1 MCEYTIIYINSE
13 SYSKNRGIA
22 EMISYDIWFY
32 VFFHHLC
39 MKKTYNILQAVF
51 MRKSIL
57 YLLLMIICLSELYA
71 ANRKSFNYYF
81 SHISSADGLSES
93 QVKVILQDSYG
104 FMWFGTKNGL
114 NRYDGTSIQTINCD
128 DYIAGKG
135 DHNISAL
142 FEDENKKL
150 WVGTDR
156 GVYIYDPVYDLFT
169 FIDQKTENGE
179 QMGNWVA
186 KITSD
191 HSGNIWIL
199 IPDQGV
205 FRYKD
210 EKLYYYAI
218 TNKDNIKRESPGAI
232 CVRENGEVW
241 IGTAGVG
248 LFLYNPQTD
257 SFIQHHT
264 DKDGNTLMGAHI
276 FSMCDYGDW
285 IALAIHDGE
294 LKKYNPKTN
303 TLQTVNAPGVHH
315 TILRDVVCYDQ
326 NNLWV
331 CTHAGLFIVDE
342 QSQKVTHLQEDL
354 MHSYSLSDNI
364 IFCIYKDREG
374 GIWLGTKFGGVNHLP
389 NYKLLFE
396 RFVPSSS
403 ENSLN
408 TRRIR
413 ELAEDPEGNIWVGTE
428 DNGINIL
435 NPATGEVTQ
444 INYPESDRKSH
455 LMTQSMSMYDGKI
468 YCGLFKYGLDI
479 IDISNHSIKHL
490 NHQQLNLDEESVYSQ
505 LIDSRGRLWVGNA
518 WGLSRAEAGSFD
530 FTRIPEIGLDW
541 IVCMLE
547 DKKGQIWLASMGSGV
562 WKYNP
567 KDDSYKKYVNDTQDP
582 ASLSSNSV
590 SSIMED
596 SRGQIWFSTDRG
608 GICRY
613 NEADDNFTT
622 FSKEQ
627 GLPDDVAYKILEDK
641 NHYFWFGTNQ
651 GLVKFKP
658 ETGDIR
664 VFTTRDGLVGNQFNY
679 NSGLKASNGKF
690 YFGTID
696 GLIAFNPDDDQ
707 RTDSIPPVYIT
718 KFSIYNK
725 EVTVHTPNS
734 PLSKSIL
741 HTDRIT
747 LPYDQSNISF
757 DIALPSYS
765 SARSKECYY
774 KMDPLDKDWVK
785 TSNNQNI
792 SYAKLPPGNYTLLVK
807 AEIEDD
813 NQPVTS
819 LRIVILPPWWLSSWA
834 YAVYAILVL
843 CLIYAWFRWY
853 KRRKERQMEEKQKL
867 FEIEKEKELY
877 EAKVEFF
884 TEIAHEVRTPLT
896 LINGPLE
903 TILDMNIQDSK
914 ITRNL
919 TVIAQ
924 NTKRLLEL
932 TGQLLDFRKIGANKF
947 KMDFAWTNVTTL
959 LKDTILRFE
968 PTIVQQDKKLSVD
981 IPEEEITAAIDREA
995 VTKILS
1001 NLLNNAL
1008 KYSAHTI
1015 RIELRREETTFSIR
1029 VTSDGNRIPAE
1040 LSQQIFEP
1048 FYQIN
1053 KKEGATTGAGIGL
1066 PLARSLA
1073 MLHSGKLW
1081 LDTENSDN
1089 SFVLTLPL
1097 AQEKVRQQENS
1108 VIQEEFIFPEE
1119 GTTVNVESR
1128 NYTLLLVEDN
1138 DTMRSFLAEK
1148 LQEMFVTETAPDGK
1162 AALEILRNH
1171 HIDIVVSDIMMPV
1184 MNGLELC
1191 KEMKADIELSHIPV
1205 IFLTA
1210 KNDLDSKI
1218 NGLRLG
1224 AEAYVEKP
1232 FSFNYLTTQIF
1243 SLLNNRQKE
1252 REAFSKRPFFPVN
1265 NMQMNKADKEFMDKI
1280 IAIIHENITDEN
1292 FGVEK
1297 LAEILCLSRSS
1308 LLRKIKVLSGLS
1320 PNDFIRLI
1328 RLKKAAELILDGKHR
1343 IGEICYLVGIN
1354 SPSYF
1359 SKIFLKQFG
1368 VTPKDF
1374 EKQNQAS

>member
-1 MCEYTIIYINSE
+1 
-13 SYSKNRGIA
+13 
-22 EMISYDIWFY
+22 
-32 VFFHHLC
+32 
-39 MKKTYNILQAVF
+39 MKKTHNTLQAVF

-57 YLLLMIICLSELYA
+57 YLLLMIFCLSGLYA
-71 ANRKSFNYYF
+71 ANRKPFNYYF
-81 SHISSADGLSES
+81 SHISSEDGLSES

-114 NRYDGTSIQTINCD
+114 NRYDGTSIRTINCD
-128 DYIAGKG
+128 DYIAGTSN
-135 DHNISAL
+135 HNISAL

-156 GVYIYDPVYDLFT
+156 GVYIYDPVHDIFS
-169 FIDQKTENGE
+169 FIDMEAENGE
-179 QMGNWVA
+179 KMFNWVA

-191 HSGNIWIL
+191 HEGNIWIL
-199 IPDQGV
+199 IPDQGA

-241 IGTAGVG
+241 IGTTGVG
-248 LFLYNPQTD
+248 IFRYDPKTD
-257 SFIQHHT
+257 SFTQYHT
-264 DKDGNTLMGAHI
+264 DKEGNTLMGEHI
-276 FSMCDYGDW
+276 FAMCEYGDW
-285 IALAIHDGE
+285 IVLAVHDGE
-294 LKKYNPKTN
+294 LKKYNPATN
-303 TLQTVNAPGVHH
+303 VLQTVKAPGVHH
-315 TILRDVVCYDQ
+315 TILRDVVCFDKKR
-326 NNLWV
+326 LWV
-331 CTHAGLFIVDE
+331 CSHAGLFIVDE
-342 QSQKVTHLQEDL
+342 ENKEVIHLKEDL

-364 IFCIYKDREG
+364 IFCIHKDREG
-374 GIWLGTKFGGVNHLP
+374 GIWLGTKFGGVNYLP
-389 NYKLLFE
+389 NHKLLFE
-396 RFVPSSS
+396 KYVPSSS
-403 ENSLN
+403 EKSLN

-413 ELAEDPEGNIWVGTE
+413 EIAEAPDGNIWIGTE

-444 INYPESDRKSH
+444 IDYPASDRKNH
-455 LMTQSMSMYDGKI
+455 LMTQSLSIHDGKV

-479 IDISNHSIKHL
+479 INISDHSIKHYT
-490 NHQQLNLDEESVYSQ
+490 HQQLNLDEESVYSQ
-505 LIDSRGRLWVGNA
+505 LIDSKGRLWVGNA
-518 WGLSRAEAGSFD
+518 WGLSRAEAGSSV

-541 IVCMLE
+541 IVCMKE
-547 DKKGQIWLASMGSGV
+547 DKKGRIWLASMGSGV
-562 WKYNP
+562 WKYTPEDN
-567 KDDSYKKYVNDTQDP
+567 SFKKYFNDSKD
-582 ASLSSNSV
+582 ANSLSSNSV
-590 SSIMED
+590 SSVMED
-596 SRGQIWFSTDRG
+596 SKGQIWFSTDRG

-641 NHYFWFGTNQ
+641 NHNFWFGTNQ

-664 VFTTRDGLVGNQFNY
+664 VFTVQDGLIGNQFNY
-679 NSGLKASNGKF
+679 NSGVKASNGKF

-707 RTDSIPPVYIT
+707 QSDFISPVYIT

-725 EVTVHTPNS
+725 EVTVHTPRS

-741 HTDRIT
+741 HTNRIV

-757 DIALPSYS
+757 DVAIPSYS
-765 SARSKECYY
+765 SARSEECFN
-774 KMDPLDKDWVK
+774 KMEPLDHNWVK
-785 TSNNQNI
+785 SNSNQNI
-792 SYAKLPPGNYTLLVK
+792 SYAKLPPGNYIFHVK
-807 AEIEDD
+807 ATQDEGADS
-813 NQPVTS
+813 QSATS
-819 LRIVILPPWWLSSWA
+819 LRITILPPWWLSTWA
-834 YAVYAILVL
+834 YFVYTILVL
-843 CLIYAWFRWY
+843 CLVYGWFRWY

-867 FEIEKEKELY
+867 FEIAKEKELY

-932 TGQLLDFRKIGANKF
+932 TGQLLDFRKVGANKF
-947 KMDFAWTNVTTL
+947 KMDFAWVNVTTL

-968 PTIVQQDKKLSVD
+968 PTILQQDKELSVD
-981 IPEEEITAAIDREA
+981 IPEEEITAAIDQEA

-1015 RIELRREETTFSIR
+1015 RIELRQEETTFSIR

-1053 KKEGATTGAGIGL
+1053 KKEGASTGAGIGL

-1081 LDTENSDN
+1081 LDTEVNGN

-1097 AQEKVRQQENS
+1097 VQEKVRQQES
-1108 VIQEEFIFPEE
+1108 AVIQEEFIFPEE
-1119 GTTVNVESR
+1119 GTTVNAEGR

-1138 DTMRSFLAEK
+1138 ETMRSFLSEK
-1148 LQEMFVTETAPDGK
+1148 LQELFITETAPDGK
-1162 AALEILRNH
+1162 AALEILREH

-1218 NGLRLG
+1218 TGLRLG

-1232 FSFNYLTTQIF
+1232 FSFNYLATQIF

-1265 NMQMNKADKEFMDKI
+1265 NMQMNKADKEFMDRI

-1297 LAEILCLSRSS
+1297 LAEILFLSRSS

-1368 VTPKDF
+1368 MTPKDF
-1374 EKQNQAS
+1374 EKQNQGASNEG

>member
-1 MCEYTIIYINSE
+1 MRIYTLYI
-13 SYSKNRGIA
+13 
-22 EMISYDIWFY
+22 
-32 VFFHHLC
+32 
-39 MKKTYNILQAVF
+39 
-51 MRKSIL
+51 
-57 YLLLMIICLSELYA
+57 LLMFFNLSRLVA
-71 ANRKSFNYYF
+71 ADRKPFNYYF
-81 SHISSADGLSES
+81 THISSEDGLSES

-114 NRYDGTSIQTINCD
+114 NRYDGTSIRTINCD
-128 DYIAGKG
+128 DYIAGTG
-135 DHNISAL
+135 NHNISAL

-169 FIDQKTENGE
+169 VLDLKADNGE
-179 QMGNWVA
+179 QMNNWVA

-199 IPDQGV
+199 IPDQGA

-232 CVRENGEVW
+232 CVRENGDVW

-248 LFLYNPQTD
+248 LFLYDPQAD
-257 SFIQHHT
+257 SFTQYHT
-264 DKDGNTLMGAHI
+264 DKNGNTLMGEYI
-276 FSMCDYGDW
+276 FAMCEYGDW

-294 LKKYNPKTN
+294 LKKYHPAANI
-303 TLQTVNAPGVHH
+303 LQTVKAPGVHH
-315 TILRDVVCYDQ
+315 TVLRDVVCFDKER
-326 NNLWV
+326 LWV
-331 CTHAGLFIVDE
+331 CSHAGLFIIDE
-342 QSQKVTHLQEDL
+342 ANEKVTHLEEDP

-364 IFCIYKDREG
+364 IFCIHKDREG
-374 GIWLGTKFGGVNHLP
+374 GIWLGSKFSGVNYLP
-389 NYKLLFE
+389 NHKLLFE
-396 RFVPSSS
+396 KYVPSSS

-413 ELAEDPEGNIWVGTE
+413 GIVEAPDGNIWIGTE

-444 INYPESDRKSH
+444 IDYPASSKKNH
-455 LMTQSMSMYDGKI
+455 LMTQSMSIHNGKV
-468 YCGLFKYGLDI
+468 YCGLFKYGLDV
-479 IDISNHSIKHL
+479 IDIYDHSIKHYS
-490 NHQQLNLDEESVYSQ
+490 HQQLNLDEESVYSQ
-505 LIDSRGRLWVGNA
+505 LIDSQERLWVGSA
-518 WGLSRAEAGSFD
+518 WGLSRAEAGSSN

-541 IVCMLE
+541 IVYMLE
-547 DKKGQIWLASMGSGV
+547 DKKGRIWLASMGNGI
-562 WKYNP
+562 WKYTPKNNSFEKYINDP
-567 KDDSYKKYVNDTQDP
+567 KDAS
-582 ASLSSNSV
+582 SLSSNSV
-590 SSIMED
+590 SSVMED
-596 SRGQIWFSTDRG
+596 SKGQIWFSTDRG

-613 NEADDNFTT
+613 NETEDNFTT

-627 GLPDDVAYKILEDK
+627 GLPDDVAYKILEDNK
-641 NHYFWFGTNQ
+641 HNFWFGTNQ
-651 GLVKFKP
+651 GLVKFNP
-658 ETGDIR
+658 ATGDVR
-664 VFTTRDGLVGNQFNY
+664 VFTTQDGLIGNQFNY

-725 EVTVHTPNS
+725 EVTVHTPKS

-765 SARSKECYY
+765 STRNKECYY
-774 KMDPLDKDWVK
+774 KMEPLDKDWVK
-785 TSNNQNI
+785 TGNIQNI
-792 SYAKLPPGNYTLLVK
+792 SYAKLPPDNYTLMVK
-807 AEIEDD
+807 AENEDD
-813 NQPVTS
+813 NRPITS
-819 LRIVILPPWWLSSWA
+819 LRIIILPPWWLSTWA
-834 YAVYAILVL
+834 YTVYVILAL
-843 CLIYAWFRWY
+843 CLIYGWFRWY
-853 KRRKERQMEEKQKL
+853 KRRKERQMEEKQKI

-903 TILDMNIQDSK
+903 TILDMNIQDNK
-914 ITRNL
+914 IKRNL
-919 TVIAQ
+919 TVIAK

-947 KMDFAWTNVTTL
+947 KMDFAWVNVTTL

-968 PTIVQQDKKLSVD
+968 PTILQQGKELSVE
-981 IPEEEITAAIDREA
+981 IPDEEITAAIDREA
-995 VTKILS
+995 ITKILS

-1008 KYSAHTI
+1008 KYSVHTI
-1015 RIELRREETTFSIR
+1015 NIQLSREETTFCIR
-1029 VTSDGNRIPAE
+1029 VNSDGNRIPTE

-1081 LDTENSDN
+1081 LDTEANDN

-1097 AQEKVRQQENS
+1097 TQEKVRQQESS

-1119 GTTVNVESR
+1119 GTIVSAEDR

-1148 LQEMFVTETAPDGK
+1148 LQDMFITETASDGK
-1162 AALEILRNH
+1162 EALEILRER
-1171 HIDIVVSDIMMPV
+1171 HIDIVISDIMMPV

-1265 NMQMNKADKEFMDKI
+1265 NMQMNNADKEFMDRI

-1297 LAEILCLSRSS
+1297 LAEILGLSRSS

-1328 RLKKAAELILDGKHR
+1328 RLKKAAELILEGKHR
-1343 IGEICYLVGIN
+1343 IGEICYLVGIS

>member
-1 MCEYTIIYINSE
+1 
-13 SYSKNRGIA
+13 
-22 EMISYDIWFY
+22 
-32 VFFHHLC
+32 
-39 MKKTYNILQAVF
+39 MKKY
-51 MRKSIL
+51 IL
-57 YLLLMIICLSELYA
+57 YLFLMLSCLPKLDA
-71 ANRKSFNYYF
+71 ANRKPFNYYF
-81 SHISSADGLSES
+81 SHISSEDGLSES

-128 DYIAGKG
+128 DYITGTG
-135 DHNISAL
+135 NHNISAL

-156 GVYIYDPVYDLFT
+156 GVYIYDPVYDRFT
-169 FIDQKTENGE
+169 FIDLKAKDGE

-248 LFLYNPQTD
+248 LFLYNPETD
-257 SFIQHHT
+257 SFVQYHT
-264 DKDGNTLMGAHI
+264 DKEGHTLMGAHI
-276 FSMCDYGDW
+276 FAICDYGDW
-285 IALAIHDGE
+285 IAVAIHDGE
-294 LKKYNPKTN
+294 LQKYNPATN
-303 TLQTVNAPGVHH
+303 SLQTVNAPAVHH
-315 TILRDVVCYDQ
+315 TILRDVACYDR

-331 CTHAGLFIVDE
+331 CTHAGLFIIDE
-342 QSQKVTHLQEDL
+342 HSNKVTHLQEDP
-354 MHSYSLSDNI
+354 MHAYSLSDNI
-364 IFCIYKDREG
+364 IFCINKDREG
-374 GIWLGTKFGGVNHLP
+374 GIWLGTKFGGVNYLP

-396 RFVPSSS
+396 RFVPSST

-413 ELAEDPEGNIWVGTE
+413 ELVETPDGKIWIGTE

-435 NPATGEVTQ
+435 NPATGEVTP
-444 INYPESDRKSH
+444 ITYPASDRKNH
-455 LMTQSMSMYDGKI
+455 LMTQSMSIHNGKV

-479 IDISNHSIKHL
+479 INISDHSIKHYT
-490 NHQQLNLDEESVYSQ
+490 HQQLNLDEESVYSQ
-505 LIDSRGRLWVGNA
+505 LIDSRERLWVGNA
-518 WGLSRAEAGSFD
+518 WGLSRAEAGSSN

-541 IVCMLE
+541 IVCMQE
-547 DKKGQIWLASMGSGV
+547 DRKGRIWLASMGSGV
-562 WKYNP
+562 WKYTPEDN
-567 KDDSYKKYVNDTQDP
+567 SFKKYNNDPKETN
-582 ASLSSNSV
+582 SLSSNSV

-596 SRGQIWFSTDRG
+596 SKGQIWFSTDRG

-613 NEADDNFTT
+613 NEIDDNFTT

-641 NHYFWFGTNQ
+641 NNYFWFGTNQ

-658 ETGDIR
+658 ETGEIR
-664 VFTTRDGLVGNQFNY
+664 VFTTRDGLIGNQFNY
-679 NSGLKASNGKF
+679 NSGLKASDGKF

-696 GLIAFNPDDDQ
+696 GLIAFNPDNDQ
-707 RTDSIPPVYIT
+707 QTDFIPPVYIT
-718 KFSIYNK
+718 KLSIYNK
-725 EVTVHTPNS
+725 EVTAHTPNS

-741 HTDRIT
+741 HTDGIV
-747 LPYDQSNISF
+747 LPHDQSNISF
-757 DIALPSYS
+757 NVAIPFYS
-765 SARSKECYY
+765 STHSKECFY
-774 KMDPLDKDWVK
+774 KMEPLDHNWVK
-785 TSNNQNI
+785 TTSNKNI
-792 SYAKLPPGNYTLLVK
+792 SYAKLPPGNYVLHVK
-807 AEIEDD
+807 ATLDEGVD
-813 NQPVTS
+813 NLPATT
-819 LRIVILPPWWLSSWA
+819 LRITILPPWWLSSWA
-834 YAVYAILVL
+834 YLVYTILVL
-843 CLIYAWFRWY
+843 CLIYGWFRWY
-853 KRRKERQMEEKQKL
+853 KRRKERQMEEKQNL
-867 FEIEKEKELY
+867 FEIAKEKELY

-903 TILDMNIQDSK
+903 TILDMNIEDSK

-919 TVIAQ
+919 NVIAQ

-932 TGQLLDFRKIGANKF
+932 TGQLLDFRKVGANKF
-947 KMDFAWTNVTTL
+947 KMDFTMVNITTL
-959 LKDTILRFE
+959 LNETIQRFE
-968 PTIVQQDKKLSVD
+968 PTITQQKKTLALQ
-981 IPEEEITAAIDREA
+981 IPEEEIIAAIDREA

-1008 KYSAHTI
+1008 KYSKQSI
-1015 RIELRREETTFSIR
+1015 LIYLEQNNTTFSIR
-1029 VTSDGNRIPAE
+1029 VTSDGERIPTDLTE
-1040 LSQQIFEP
+1040 QIFEP

-1053 KKEGATTGAGIGL
+1053 KKDKAFSGAGIGL

-1073 MLHSGKLW
+1073 VLHSGKLY
-1081 LDTENSDN
+1081 LDTDLFSN

-1097 AQEKVRQQENS
+1097 MQEKVRMQETL
-1108 VIQEEFIFPEE
+1108 VMHEELIYPEE
-1119 GTTVNVESR
+1119 ERAILTEARTH
-1128 NYTLLLVEDN
+1128 TLLLVEDN
-1138 DTMRSFLAEK
+1138 ENLRSFLTEK
-1148 LQEMFVTETAPDGK
+1148 LSELFITETATNGQE
-1162 AALEILRNH
+1162 ALDILRDQS
-1171 HIDIVVSDIMMPV
+1171 IDIVVSDIMMPV
-1184 MNGLELC
+1184 MNGLDLC
-1191 KEMKADIELSHIPV
+1191 REIKADIDLSHIPV

-1210 KNDLDSKI
+1210 RNDLDSKI

-1232 FSFNYLTTQIF
+1232 FSFNYLTTQIL
-1243 SLLNNRQKE
+1243 SLLNNRRKE

-1265 NMQMNKADKEFMDKI
+1265 NMQMNTADKEFMDHI
-1280 IAIIHENITDEN
+1280 IAVIHENIADES
-1292 FGVEK
+1292 FGVER
-1297 LAEILCLSRSS
+1297 LAEILHISRSS

-1328 RLKKAAELILDGKHR
+1328 RLKKAAELILDGKYR
-1343 IGEICYLVGIN
+1343 IGEICYLVGIS

-1374 EKQNQAS
+1374 EKQNQGVSNEG

>member
-1 MCEYTIIYINSE
+1 
-13 SYSKNRGIA
+13 
-22 EMISYDIWFY
+22 
-32 VFFHHLC
+32 
-39 MKKTYNILQAVF
+39 
-51 MRKSIL
+51 MRKPIL
-57 YLLLMIICLSELYA
+57 YLLLMIFCLSELNA
-71 ANRKSFNYYF
+71 ADRKPFNYYF
-81 SHISSADGLSES
+81 SHISSKDGLSES

-114 NRYDGTSIQTINCD
+114 NRYDGTSIQTINCN

-156 GVYIYDPVYDLFT
+156 GVYIYDPIYDLFT
-169 FIDQKTENGE
+169 FIDMKTENGE
-179 QMGNWVA
+179 QMDNWVA
-186 KITSD
+186 RIISD

-210 EKLYYYAI
+210 DKLSYYAI

-232 CVRENGEVW
+232 CVRENGDVW

-248 LFLYNPQTD
+248 IFRYDPETD
-257 SFIQHHT
+257 SFTQYHT
-264 DKDGNTLMGAHI
+264 DKEGNTLMGEYI
-276 FSMCDYGDW
+276 FAMCEYGDW

-294 LKKYNPKTN
+294 LKKYNPATN
-303 TLQTVNAPGVHH
+303 VLRTVKAPGVHH
-315 TILRDVVCYDQ
+315 TILRDVVCFDKEK
-326 NNLWV
+326 LWV
-331 CTHAGLFIVDE
+331 CSHAGLFIVDE
-342 QSQKVTHLQEDL
+342 AHGEVTHLKEDL

-364 IFCIYKDREG
+364 IFCIHKDREG
-374 GIWLGTKFGGVNHLP
+374 GIWLGTKFGGVNYLP
-389 NYKLLFE
+389 NNKLLFE
-396 RFVPSSS
+396 KYVPSSS
-403 ENSLN
+403 EKSLN
-408 TRRIR
+408 TRRMR
-413 ELAEDPEGNIWVGTE
+413 EIVEAPDGKIWIGTE

-435 NPATGEVTQ
+435 DPETGEVTQ
-444 INYPESDRKSH
+444 LQYPAAERQNH
-455 LMTQSMSMYDGKI
+455 LMTHCMTIHGNQL
-468 YCGLFKYGLDI
+468 YCGLFKQGFDI
-479 IDISNHSIKHL
+479 IDLSTQSIKHYSSKSL
-490 NHQQLNLDEESVYSQ
+490 NIDEESVYA
-505 LIDSRGRLWVGNA
+505 LIVDNKGQTWLGNG
-518 WGLSRAEAGSFD
+518 WGLYRAAPGTLD
-530 FTRIPEIGLDW
+530 FKKIDEVGLDW
-541 IVCMLE
+541 IFHIME
-547 DKKGQIWLASMGSGV
+547 DSKGRIWIASMGSGI
-562 WKYNP
+562 WKYTP
-567 KDDSYKKYVNDTQDP
+567 DDNSYKKYNHDP
-582 ASLSSNSV
+582 KDASSLSSNSV
-590 SSIMED
+590 SSVMED
-596 SRGQIWFSTDRG
+596 SKGQIWLSTDRG

-613 NEADDNFTT
+613 NEKENNFTT

-641 NHYFWFGTNQ
+641 NHNFWFGTNQ

-664 VFTTRDGLVGNQFNY
+664 VFTTRDGLIGNQFHY
-679 NSGLKASNGKF
+679 NSGVKARDGKF

-696 GLIAFNPDDDQ
+696 GMIAFNPDDDRENNS
-707 RTDSIPPVYIT
+707 RTPVYIT
-718 KFSIYNK
+718 KFSIYNQ
-725 EVTVHTPNS
+725 EVTVHTAHS
-734 PLSKSIL
+734 PLNKSIL
-741 HTDRIT
+741 HTDRII

-757 DIALPSYS
+757 DVAIPSYS
-765 SARSKECYY
+765 SARSKECFY
-774 KMDPLDKDWVK
+774 KMEPLDHNWVK
-785 TSNNQNI
+785 SNSNQNI
-792 SYAKLPPGNYTLLVK
+792 SYAKLPPGNYIFHVK
-807 AEIEDD
+807 ATLEENADD
-813 NQPVTS
+813 QPATS
-819 LRIVILPPWWLSSWA
+819 LRITILPPWWLSTWA
-834 YAVYAILVL
+834 YFVYTILVL
-843 CLIYAWFRWY
+843 CLIYGWFRWY
-853 KRRKERQMEEKQKL
+853 KRRKERQLEAKQKL
-867 FEIEKEKELY
+867 FEIAKEKELY

-903 TILDMNIQDSK
+903 SILDMHIQDNK

-932 TGQLLDFRKIGANKF
+932 TGQLLDFRKVGANKF
-947 KMDFAWTNVTTL
+947 KMDFTWVNVTTL
-959 LKDTILRFE
+959 LRDTILRFE
-968 PTIVQQDKKLSVD
+968 PTILQQDKVLSVD

-995 VTKILS
+995 VTKIVS

-1008 KYSAHTI
+1008 KYAAHTI
-1015 RIELRREETTFSIR
+1015 RIRLQREETTFSIH
-1029 VTSDGNRIPAE
+1029 VISDGNRIPAE

-1053 KKEGATTGAGIGL
+1053 KKEGGSSGAGIGL

-1081 LDTENSDN
+1081 LDTEASDN

-1097 AQEKVRQQENS
+1097 VQEKVRQQENT
-1108 VIQEEFIFPEE
+1108 VIHEDLIFPEE
-1119 GTTVNVESR
+1119 ETTVNAEGR

-1138 DTMRSFLAEK
+1138 ETMRSFLTEK
-1148 LQEMFVTETAPDGK
+1148 LQDLFITETAPDGK
-1162 AALEILRNH
+1162 AALEILREH
-1171 HIDIVVSDIMMPV
+1171 PVDIVVSDIMMPV

-1191 KEMKADIELSHIPV
+1191 KEIKADIELSHIPV

-1210 KNDLDSKI
+1210 KNDLESKI

-1265 NMQMNKADKEFMDKI
+1265 NMQMNNADKEFMDRI

-1297 LAEILCLSRSS
+1297 LAEILALSRSS

-1359 SKIFLKQFG
+1359 SKIFQKQFG
-1368 VTPKDF
+1368 VSPKEF
-1374 EKQNQAS
+1374 EKQNS

>member
-1 MCEYTIIYINSE
+1 MRKYIIYSLLVIFCL
-13 SYSKNRGIA
+13 A
-22 EMISYDIWFY
+22 
-32 VFFHHLC
+32 HLV
-39 MKKTYNILQAVF
+39 AAD
-51 MRKSIL
+51 RKP
-57 YLLLMIICLSELYA
+57 
-71 ANRKSFNYYF
+71 FNYYF
-81 SHISSADGLSES
+81 THISSEDGLSES

-114 NRYDGTSIQTINCD
+114 NRYDGTSIRTINCD
-128 DYIAGKG
+128 DFIAGTG
-135 DHNISAL
+135 NHNISAL

-169 FIDQKTENGE
+169 VLDQKAENGE
-179 QMGNWVA
+179 QMNNWVA

-199 IPDQGV
+199 IPDQGA

-210 EKLYYYAI
+210 GKLYYYAI

-248 LFLYNPQTD
+248 LFLYDPHTD
-257 SFIQHHT
+257 SFTQYHT
-264 DKDGNTLMGAHI
+264 DKNGNTLMGEHI
-276 FSMCDYGDW
+276 FAMCEYGDW

-294 LKKYNPKTN
+294 LKKYNPATN
-303 TLQTVNAPGVHH
+303 ILQTMKAPGVHH
-315 TILRDVVCYDQ
+315 TVLRDVVCFDKKQ
-326 NNLWV
+326 LWV
-331 CTHAGLFIVDE
+331 CSHAGLFIVDE
-342 QSQKVTHLQEDL
+342 ANDKVTHLEEDL

-364 IFCIYKDREG
+364 IFCIYQDREG
-374 GIWLGTKFGGVNHLP
+374 GIWLGTKFGGVNYLP
-389 NYKLLFE
+389 NHKLLFE
-396 RFVPSSS
+396 KHVPSSS

-413 ELAEDPEGNIWVGTE
+413 EIVEAPDGNIWIGTE
-428 DNGINIL
+428 DSGINIL
-435 NPATGEVTQ
+435 NPATGEVSQ
-444 INYPESDRKSH
+444 IDYPASDRKNH
-455 LMTQSMSMYDGKI
+455 LMTQSMSIHDGKV
-468 YCGLFKYGLDI
+468 YCGLFKYGMDV
-479 IDISNHSIKHL
+479 IDISNRSIKHYT
-490 NHQQLNLDEESVYSQ
+490 HQQLNLDEESVYSQ
-505 LIDSRGRLWVGNA
+505 LIDNQGRLWVGNA
-518 WGLSRAEAGSFD
+518 WGLSRAEAGSSEFI
-530 FTRIPEIGLDW
+530 RIPEIGLDW
-541 IVCMLE
+541 IFCMLE
-547 DKKGQIWLASMGSGV
+547 DKKGRIWLASMGNGI
-562 WKYNP
+562 WKYTSQDN
-567 KDDSYKKYVNDTQDP
+567 SFKKYVNDPKD
-582 ASLSSNSV
+582 ASSLSSNSV
-590 SSIMED
+590 SSVMED
-596 SRGQIWFSTDRG
+596 SKGQIWFSTDRG

-613 NEADDNFTT
+613 NEAEDNFST

-627 GLPDDVAYKILEDK
+627 GLPDDVAYKILEDNK
-641 NHYFWFGTNQ
+641 HNFWFGTNQ
-651 GLVKFKP
+651 GLVKFNP
-658 ETGDIR
+658 ETGNVR
-664 VFTTRDGLVGNQFNY
+664 VFTTQDGLIGNQFNY

-696 GLIAFNPDDDQ
+696 GLIAFNPDNDQ
-707 RTDSIPPVYIT
+707 ETDFIPPVYIT

-725 EVTVHTPNS
+725 EITVHTPHS
-734 PLSKSIL
+734 PLNKSIL
-741 HTDRIT
+741 HTHRIV

-757 DIALPSYS
+757 DVAMPSYS
-765 SARSKECYY
+765 SARSKQCFYRME
-774 KMDPLDKDWVK
+774 PLDNDWVK
-785 TSNNQNI
+785 ASSNQNI
-792 SYAKLPPGNYTLLVK
+792 SYAKLPPGNYVFKVK
-807 AEIEDD
+807 ATQEEETD
-813 NQPVTS
+813 NRPATS
-819 LRIVILPPWWLSSWA
+819 LRITILPPWWLSTWA
-834 YAVYAILVL
+834 YLVYTILVL
-843 CLIYAWFRWY
+843 CLIYGWFRWY

-932 TGQLLDFRKIGANKF
+932 TAQLLDFRKVGANKF
-947 KMDFAWTNVTTL
+947 KMNFTWISITQL
-959 LKDTILRFE
+959 LKETIQRFE
-968 PTIVQQDKKLSVD
+968 PTIIQQGKKLITEIS
-981 IPEEEITAAIDREA
+981 EEEITAAIDREA

-1008 KYSAHTI
+1008 KYSAQTI
-1015 RIELRREETTFSIR
+1015 RISLQRDEETFSIR
-1029 VTSDGNRIPAE
+1029 VSNDGNLIPSE

-1053 KKEGATTGAGIGL
+1053 KKEGSSSGAGIGL

-1073 MLHSGKLW
+1073 LLHTGTLR
-1081 LDTENSDN
+1081 LDTEAADN

-1097 AQEKVRQQENS
+1097 RQEKVSQQENS
-1108 VIQEEFIFPEE
+1108 VIQEQFIFSEE
-1119 GTTVNVESR
+1119 GALANTEGR

-1138 DTMRSFLAEK
+1138 DTMRSFLVEK
-1148 LQEMFVTETAPDGK
+1148 LKDLFVTESAPNGK
-1162 AALEILRNH
+1162 EALDILRNH
-1171 HIDIVVSDIMMPV
+1171 HVDIVVSDIMMPV
-1184 MNGLELC
+1184 MSGLELC

-1265 NMQMNKADKEFMDKI
+1265 NIQMNKADKEFMDHI
-1280 IAIIHENITDEN
+1280 IAIIHQNITDEN

-1297 LAEILCLSRSS
+1297 LAEILSLSRSS

-1343 IGEICYLVGIN
+1343 IGEVCYLVGIN

-1374 EKQNQAS
+1374 EKQHQGA

>member
-1 MCEYTIIYINSE
+1 
-13 SYSKNRGIA
+13 
-22 EMISYDIWFY
+22 
-32 VFFHHLC
+32 
-39 MKKTYNILQAVF
+39 MKKLILH
-51 MRKSIL
+51 
-57 YLLLMIICLSELYA
+57 LLLMVFCLPGVYA
-71 ANRKSFNYYF
+71 SDRKPFNYYF
-81 SHISSADGLSES
+81 SHISSKDGLSES

-114 NRYDGTSIQTINCD
+114 NRYDGTSIQTFNCD
-128 DYIAGKG
+128 DYVAGKG
-135 DHNISAL
+135 NHNISAL
-142 FEDENKKL
+142 FEDEHKRL

-156 GVYIYDPVYDLFT
+156 GVYIYDPVYDLFS
-169 FIDQKTENGE
+169 FVDLKAENGG
-179 QMGNWVA
+179 QMSNWVA
-186 KITSD
+186 EIASD
-191 HSGNIWIL
+191 PAGNIWIL
-199 IPDQGV
+199 IPDQGA

-210 EKLYYYAI
+210 DRLYYYAI
-218 TNKDNIKRESPGAI
+218 TNKDNLKRESPCAI
-232 CVRENGEVW
+232 CIRENGEVW
-241 IGTAGVG
+241 IGTTGVG
-248 LFLYNPQTD
+248 LFRYDPQTD
-257 SFIQHHT
+257 SFAQHHT
-264 DKDGNTLMGAHI
+264 DKDGHTLMGAHI
-276 FSMCDYGDW
+276 FAICDYGDW

-294 LKKYNPKTN
+294 LKKYNPDTN

-315 TILRDVVCYDQ
+315 SILRDVACYDQ
-326 NNLWV
+326 KNLWI
-331 CTHAGLFIVDE
+331 CTHAGLFIVNE
-342 QSQKVTHLQEDL
+342 ASQKVTHLQEDL

-374 GIWLGTKFGGVNHLP
+374 GIWLGTKFGGVNYLP
-389 NYKLLFE
+389 NHKLLFE

-413 ELAEDPEGNIWVGTE
+413 ELAEAPDGHIWIGTE
-428 DNGINIL
+428 DNGIHIL
-435 NPATGEVTQ
+435 NPSTGEVVQ
-444 INYPESDRKSH
+444 LQYPASDRKNH
-455 LMTQSMSMYDGKI
+455 LMTQSLSIHDGKV
-468 YCGLFKYGLDI
+468 YCGLFKYGMDI
-479 IDISNHSIKHL
+479 VDISDHSIRHL
-490 NHQQLNLDEESVYSQ
+490 THRQLNLDEESVYSQ

-518 WGLSRAEAGSFD
+518 WGLSRAEAGSLD
-530 FTRIPEIGLDW
+530 FARIPEIGLDW
-541 IVCMLE
+541 IVCILE
-547 DKKGQIWLASMGSGV
+547 DKQGHVWLASMGNGI
-562 WKYNP
+562 WKYDPADDSFKKYINDP
-567 KDDSYKKYVNDTQDP
+567 KDAS
-582 ASLSSNSV
+582 SLSSNSV

-613 NEADDNFTT
+613 NRADDNFTT
-622 FSKEQ
+622 FSKQQ

-641 NHYFWFGTNQ
+641 NRYLWFGTNQ

-658 ETGDIR
+658 ETGEIR

-679 NSGLKASNGKF
+679 NSGIRTSDGKF

-696 GLIAFNPDDDQ
+696 GLIAFHPDDDRQ
-707 RTDSIPPVYIT
+707 TDFIPPVYIT

-741 HTDRIT
+741 HTRRIT

-757 DIALPSYS
+757 DVAMPSYS
-765 SARSKECYY
+765 STRNKECFY
-774 KMDPLDKDWVK
+774 KMEPLDNEWVK
-785 TSNNQNI
+785 ASSNQNI
-792 SYAKLPPGNYTLLVK
+792 SYAKLPPGHYVFHVK
-807 AEIEDD
+807 ATQEAGTDE
-813 NQPVTS
+813 QPATS
-819 LRIVILPPWWLSSWA
+819 LRITVLPPWWLSTWA
-834 YAVYAILVL
+834 YIIYMLLAL

-903 TILDMNIQDSK
+903 SILDMHIEDSR

-932 TGQLLDFRKIGANKF
+932 TAQLLDFRKVGANKF

-959 LKDTILRFE
+959 LKETITRFE
-968 PTIVQQDKKLSVD
+968 PTIIQQGKELSAD
-981 IPEEEITAAIDREA
+981 IPDDDITAAIDREA

-1015 RIELRREETTFSIR
+1015 RIELNRDDTTLSIR

-1040 LSQQIFEP
+1040 LSQRIFEP
-1048 FYQIN
+1048 FYQID
-1053 KKEGATTGAGIGL
+1053 KKEGTSAGAGIGL

-1073 MLHSGKLW
+1073 MLHSGNLC
-1081 LDTENSDN
+1081 LDTGADDN

-1097 AQEKVRQQENS
+1097 VQEKVRPHENA
-1108 VIQEEFIFPEE
+1108 VAQEEFIFSDERTTLPAE
-1119 GTTVNVESR
+1119 GR

-1138 DTMRSFLAEK
+1138 ETMRSFLAEK
-1148 LQEMFVTETAPDGK
+1148 LQDLFVTETAPDGK
-1162 AALEILRNH
+1162 AALEILRSH

-1191 KEMKADIELSHIPV
+1191 KEIKTDMELSHTPV

-1232 FSFNYLTTQIF
+1232 FSFNYLATQIF

-1265 NMQMNKADKEFMDKI
+1265 NMQMNKADKEFMDRI
-1280 IAIIHENITDEN
+1280 IAIIHENITDED

-1328 RLKKAAELILDGKHR
+1328 RLKKAAELILDGTHR

-1374 EKQNQAS
+1374 EKQKQGI

>member
-1 MCEYTIIYINSE
+1 
-13 SYSKNRGIA
+13 
-22 EMISYDIWFY
+22 
-32 VFFHHLC
+32 
-39 MKKTYNILQAVF
+39 
-51 MRKSIL
+51 MRRIHYL
-57 YLLLMIICLSELYA
+57 YLLMFFCLLQLDA
-71 ANRKSFNYYF
+71 TNRKPFNYYF
-81 SHISSADGLSES
+81 SHISSKDGLSES

-156 GVYIYDPVYDLFT
+156 GVYIYDPIYDLFT
-169 FIDQKTENGE
+169 FIDLKTENGE

-186 KITSD
+186 KIISD
-191 HSGNIWIL
+191 RSGNIWVL

-210 EKLYYYAI
+210 NKLYYYAI
-218 TNKDNIKRESPGAI
+218 TNKDNIKRESPSAI

-241 IGTAGVG
+241 IGTVGVG
-248 LFLYNPQTD
+248 LFRYDPKTD
-257 SFIQHHT
+257 SFAQYHT
-264 DKDGNTLMGAHI
+264 DKDNNTLMNQYI
-276 FSMCDYGDW
+276 FAMCEYGDW

-294 LKKYNPKTN
+294 LKKYNPDTN
-303 TLQTVNAPGVHH
+303 VLQTVKAPGVHY
-315 TILRDVVCYDQ
+315 TVLRDVACFDQ
-326 NNLWV
+326 KKLWV
-331 CTHAGLFIVDE
+331 CSHAGLFIIDE
-342 QSQKVTHLQEDL
+342 SHEKVTHLQEDL

-364 IFCIYKDREG
+364 IFCIHKDREE
-374 GIWLGTKFGGVNHLP
+374 GIWLGTKFGGVNYLP
-389 NYKLLFE
+389 NHQLLFE
-396 RFVPSSS
+396 KYVPSSS
-403 ENSLN
+403 ESSLN

-413 ELAEDPEGNIWVGTE
+413 EIVEVPDGKIWIGTE

-435 NPATGEVTQ
+435 DPETGEVKQ
-444 INYPESDRKSH
+444 LQYPAAERKNH
-455 LMTQSMSMYDGKI
+455 LMTHSMTTHNNQL
-468 YCGLFKYGLDI
+468 YCGLFKQGFDI
-479 IDISNHSIKHL
+479 IDLSTQSIKHYSPKSL
-490 NHQQLNLDEESVYSQ
+490 NIDEESVYA
-505 LIDSRGRLWVGNA
+505 LLVDSKGQTWLGNG
-518 WGLSRAEAGSFD
+518 WGLYLAKPGTLD
-530 FTRIPEIGLDW
+530 FKKINEVGLDW
-541 IVCMLE
+541 IFHIME
-547 DKKGQIWLASMGSGV
+547 DSKGRIWIASMGSGI
-562 WKYNP
+562 WKFTPNDHSFKKYNHEP
-567 KDDSYKKYVNDTQDP
+567 KDST
-582 ASLSSNSV
+582 SLSSNSV
-590 SSIMED
+590 SSSMED
-596 SRGQIWFSTDRG
+596 SKGQIWLSTDRG

-613 NEADDNFTT
+613 NEKEDNFTT

-641 NHYFWFGTNQ
+641 NHNLWFGTNK

-664 VFTTRDGLVGNQFNY
+664 IFTTQDGLIGNQFNY
-679 NSGLKASNGKF
+679 NSGLKASDGKF

-696 GLIAFNPDDDQ
+696 GLIAFNPDDDEQ
-707 RTDSIPPVYIT
+707 NDFIPPIYIT

-725 EVTVHTPNS
+725 EITVHTPNS

-741 HTDRIT
+741 HTNRIV
-747 LPYDQSNISF
+747 LPYDLSNISF
-757 DIALPSYS
+757 DVAIPSYS
-765 SARSKECYY
+765 STRNKECFY
-774 KMDPLDKDWVK
+774 KMEPLDNNWIKAN
-785 TSNNQNI
+785 SNQNI
-792 SYAKLPPGNYTLLVK
+792 SYAKLPPGEFIFHVK
-807 AEIEDD
+807 GTQEELA
-813 NQPVTS
+813 NAQSTTS
-819 LRIVILPPWWLSSWA
+819 LHITILPPWWLSVWA
-834 YAVYAILVL
+834 YIIYTILIL
-843 CLIYAWFRWY
+843 CLIYGWFRWY
-853 KRRKERQMEEKQKL
+853 KQRKERQMEEKQKL
-867 FEIEKEKELY
+867 FEIAKEKELY
-877 EAKVEFF
+877 EVKVEFF
-884 TEIAHEVRTPLT
+884 TQIAHEIRTPLT
-896 LINGPLE
+896 LINSPLE
-903 TILDMNIQDSK
+903 TILEMDIQDSK
-914 ITRNL
+914 IKRNL
-919 TVIAQ
+919 NVIAQ

-932 TGQLLDFRKIGANKF
+932 ASQLLDFRKIDANKF
-947 KMDFAWTNVTTL
+947 KMDFIWVNVGTL

-968 PTIVQQDKKLSVD
+968 PTMVQQKKELSITIPDKEV
-981 IPEEEITAAIDREA
+981 IAAIDQEA

-1008 KYSAHTI
+1008 KYSAHKI
-1015 RIELRREETTFSIR
+1015 KVELQQAETTFSIR
-1029 VTSDGNRIPAE
+1029 ITNDGNRIPAE

-1053 KKEGATTGAGIGL
+1053 KKEKTSTGTGIGL

-1073 MLHSGKLW
+1073 MLHSGNLS
-1081 LDTENSDN
+1081 LDTEAIDN
-1089 SFVLTLPL
+1089 SFILTLPL
-1097 AQEKVRQQENS
+1097 TQEKVRQQES
-1108 VIQEEFIFPEE
+1108 SALQEEFIFSEE
-1119 GTTVNVESR
+1119 DTNIHIEGR

-1148 LQEMFVTETAPDGK
+1148 LQEFFITETAPNGK
-1162 AALEILRNH
+1162 VALEILSEH
-1171 HIDIVVSDIMMPV
+1171 PVDIVVSDIMMPV

-1191 KEMKADIELSHIPV
+1191 KEMKANIELCHIPV

-1232 FSFNYLTTQIF
+1232 FSFNYLATQIS

-1265 NMQMNKADKEFMDKI
+1265 NIQMNKADKEFMDRI

-1297 LAEILCLSRSS
+1297 LAEKLSLSRSS

-1328 RLKKAAELILDGKHR
+1328 RLKKAAELMLDGKYR

-1359 SKIFLKQFG
+1359 SKIFQKQFG
-1368 VTPKDF
+1368 CTPKDF
-1374 EKQNQAS
+1374 EKQNQPPNP